1 MTPGAILALNA
12 GSSSIKFALFASG
25 RVRAAH
31 GAIAGIGTAPRFTAT
46 AADGTALPGR
56 EFPPAATHEA
66 MLGTLLD
73 FVATHLPGAPLA
85 AVGHRV
91 VHGGQAFAAPV
102 RVTPAV
108 LAALDALTPLAP
120 LHQPHNLA
128 PIRALAA
135 TNPNLVQVACFDTA
149 FHRSMPPL
157 ATRFALPRALHD
169 AGIRRYGFHGLSY
182 AWLAARLR
190 AIAPEVAAGRVIAA
204 HLGNGASLCAMRGGV
219 SVETTMGFTA
229 LDGLMMGTRCGALDA
244 GVVLHLLQ
252 QRGMTP
258 AAVSDL
264 LYNRSGLLGVS
275 GISPDMHVLL
285 DSPDPRAAEAVA
297 LFCARIVREA
307 GALAAALGG
316 LDGLVFAG
324 GIGEHAA
331 PVRETVCAG
340 LGFLG
345 LRLDPAANAAGAGR
359 ISAPDSRVA
368 AFVIPTDEEAMIAT
382 EVQEVLDGQAAG

>member
-1 MTPGAILALNA
+1 
-12 GSSSIKFALFASG
+12 
-25 RVRAAH
+25 
-31 GAIAGIGTAPRFTAT
+31 
-46 AADGTALPGR
+46 
-56 EFPPAATHEA
+56 
-66 MLGTLLD
+66 
-73 FVATHLPGAPLA
+73 
-85 AVGHRV
+85 
-91 VHGGQAFAAPV
+91 
-102 RVTPAV
+102 
-108 LAALDALTPLAP
+108 
-120 LHQPHNLA
+120 
-128 PIRALAA
+128 
-135 TNPNLVQVACFDTA
+135 
-149 FHRSMPPL
+149 
-157 ATRFALPRALHD
+157 
-169 AGIRRYGFHGLSY
+169 
-182 AWLAARLR
+182 
-190 AIAPEVAAGRVIAA
+190 VAAGRVIAA

-244 GVVLHLLQ
+244 GVVLHLLE

-345 LRLDPAANAAGAGR
+345 MRLDPAANAAGAGR